1 MADLVMHKLSPAT
14 KAVVLAFT
22 NDPDWMKICEE
33 ERVSLA
39 AALRAAADQVVPP
52 ALEEE
57 FNDRNQALPLKK
69 MVEIRQKLNAIAD
82 ELEAQ

>member
-1 MADLVMHKLSPAT
+1 MTKLTPA
-14 KAVVLAFT
+14 AESVHNAFWSGHEY
-22 NDPDWMKICEE
+22 PDSLSNED
-33 ERVSLA
+33 LA

-82 ELEAQ
+82 ELETQ